1 MMHPIPESA
10 LYFAAML
17 LALIAGVLAAGI
29 MGVAAVAL
37 LWCLA

>member
-10 LYFAAML
+10 LYLAAVL
-17 LALIAGVLAAGI
+17 LALIAGVFAVGI
-29 MGVAAVAL
+29 MGIAAAAL